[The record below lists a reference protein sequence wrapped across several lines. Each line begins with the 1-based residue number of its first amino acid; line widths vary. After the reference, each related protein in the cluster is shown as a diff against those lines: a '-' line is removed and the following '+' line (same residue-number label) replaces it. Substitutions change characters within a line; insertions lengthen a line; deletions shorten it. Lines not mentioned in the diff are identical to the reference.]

1 MIRADIVVVSYNSA
15 ETLRA
20 CVEPFTRHADLNVIV
35 ADNASTD
42 GALDTIADLPV
53 TAIATGRNG
62 GFSFGVNAGW
72 RAGTAPYVLVL
83 NPDARCDRDAID
95 RLAAVLD
102 AHPHV
107 AAAAPRLLNED
118 GSLQWSLRRFPRLAS
133 TFSTALFLQRLWPR
147 SAWADEVIRDPA
159 AYGRPWRPEW
169 VSGACL
175 LVRRTTLERLGGL
188 DEGFFL
194 YCEDKDLCRRI
205 RDLDLQVA
213 YEPTAVCAHVGGAS
227 APRAG
232 LLAVLAKSRVRYA
245 RVHDR
250 PHIAALQRVG
260 IGLGCLTHALL
271 GRGGASARRGHLRAL
286 MTVITGRLR

>member
-1 MIRADIVVVSYNSA
+1 MVSYNSA
-15 ETLRA
+15 DTLRA
-20 CVEPFTRHADLNVIV
+20 CVESLAGHADLNVIV

-42 GALDTIADLPV
+42 DALGAVSDLPV
-53 TAIATGRNG
+53 TAISTGRNG

-72 RAGTAPYVLVL
+72 RAGTAPYVLIL
-83 NPDARCDRDAID
+83 NPDARCDRDAIA
-95 RLAAVLD
+95 RMAAVLL
-102 AHPHV
+102 AHPEV
-107 AAAAPRLLNED
+107 AAVAPRILNED

-133 TFSTALFLQRLWPR
+133 TFATALFLQRLWPR
-147 SAWADEVIRDPA
+147 ATWADEVIRDPA
-159 AYGRPWRPEW
+159 VYGRPSRPEW

-175 LVRRTTLERLGGL
+175 MVRRTVLERLGGL

-205 RDLDLQVA
+205 RDVHLEVA
-213 YEPTAVCAHVGGAS
+213 YEPTAVCVHVGGAS

-232 LLAVLAKSRVRYA
+232 LLAILAQSRVRYA
-245 RVHDR
+245 RLHDE
-250 PHIAALQRVG
+250 PPVALLQRVG

-286 MTVITGRLR
+286 MTVITGRVP